1 MDIKLNEIIENK
13 LNEKFTNGEIDKI
26 MANAI
31 DKCITDIVDNMFT
44 RYDSPLKKELEAKL
58 SPIMQNAI
66 ANSTVEGLVDKLT
79 VLINKALEN
88 KEINDVTE
96 AYDRYSGFE
105 KVTGGNIK
113 FEFRQEIKLSNIF
126 EMYAKFVEK
135 EAERLS
141 YNTDD
146 LNYDDGKAYVY
157 WNLELEE
164 VTDDEDEE
172 NRHSYFYNS
181 KDRIFK
187 LSARPDNDSDID
199 ENEYNLDISFKIYN
213 SYDNTYRLGLLG
225 ELNVN
230 DLIHAPKFV
239 LDLYSISSNWCKI
252 VIDKSYM
259 SEEICIEVEQ
269 EY

>member
-1 MDIKLNEIIENK
+1 
-13 LNEKFTNGEIDKI
+13 

-44 RYDSPLKKELEAKL
+44 KYDSPLKKELEAKL

-79 VLINKALEN
+79 ILINKALEN
-88 KEINDVTE
+88 KEINNVAE

-105 KVTGGNIK
+105 KVTGGNKK
-113 FEFRQEIKLSNIF
+113 FDFRQEIKLSDIF
-126 EMYAKFVEK
+126 KMYKEFVEK
-135 EAERLS
+135 QAERLS

-146 LNYDDGKAYVY
+146 LEYDDGSAGVY

-164 VTDDEDEE
+164 INDDEEE
-172 NRHSYFYNS
+172 NRHSYFSNH

-199 ENEYNLDISFKIYN
+199 EDEYNLDISFKIYN
-213 SYDNTYRLGLLG
+213 SYSNELRLQLLG